1 MIKNNRK
8 FAEKHVGKPCLYR
21 GYSVEIIGYL
31 EGVDNVI
38 IITGRPSG
46 WDLSL
51 LSERHIILADVRS
64 PAKFRCVYINEI
76 TIEK

>member
-1 MIKNNRK
+1 MIKSNRK
-8 FAEKHVGKPCLYR
+8 FAEKHAGRPCLYR

-31 EGVDNVI
+31 EGVDDVI
-38 IITGRPSG
+38 IIAGYPSG

-51 LSERHIILADVRS
+51 LRERHIILAGVRS
-64 PAKFRCVYINEI
+64 SAKFLCVYINEI

>member
-1 MIKNNRK
+1 MIKSNRK

-38 IITGRPSG
+38 IITGYPSG

-51 LSERHIILADVRS
+51 LRERHIILADVRS
-64 PAKFRCVYINEI
+64 PAKFLCVYINEI

>member
-1 MIKNNRK
+1 MTNKK

-21 GYSVEIIGYL
+21 GYDVEIIGYL

-38 IITGRPSG
+38 IITGGPSG

-51 LSERHIILADVRS
+51 LSERHIILADVRNS
-64 PAKFRCVYINEI
+64 AKFRCVYIGEL
-76 TIEK
+76 TI

>member
-21 GYSVEIIGYL
+21 GYSVEVIGYL
-31 EGVDNVI
+31 EGVDDVI
-38 IITGRPSG
+38 IITGCPNG
-46 WDLSL
+46 WDRSL
-51 LSERHIILADVRS
+51 LSERHIILMDMRGS
-64 PAKFRCVYINEI
+64 AKFRCVYINEI